1 MDKEEFQKKYDN
13 SILVCCTED
22 DIKKVFNICDLMDLT
37 ASKSKQA
44 TAILIGEQTAKNPLF
59 HVKQFINDFYKEM
72 EEEEKETK
80 LFEQRMNNAIYK
92 LNQKYGDTYII
103 KGTNMDT
110 VIKCITEIGMN
121 VNFETADN
129 VIRIIGEGNV
139 LPYTR
144 YSVRQLIADVM
155 ANMIEVL
162 DSFINR
168 KVMIDVD
175 NTYQKQEI
183 LNEICFYIR
192 NITAMQ
198 IYQGK
203 DKDTLTISLCL
214 GVERIRLNDD
224 ELDVFRKAFRILHE
238 CNEWIKEDDER
249 NKKERPTFN
258 KGSRIIYT
266 IEDENGNIHTVTRLS
281 KRCYEL
287 KECKTLFVTDDEGV
301 VTGIYKEK

>member
-1 MDKEEFQKKYDN
+1 MEKEEFQKKYNN
-13 SILVCCTED
+13 SILVCCTEAS
-22 DIKKVFNICDLMDLT
+22 IKKVLNICYLMDLT
-37 ASKSKQA
+37 VSKSKQI
-44 TAILIGEQTAKNPLF
+44 TAILIGEQTVKSPLF
-59 HVKQFINDFYKEM
+59 HVEQFLNDFYKGI
-72 EEEEKETK
+72 EEGERKETK
-80 LFEQRMNNAIYK
+80 MFEQRMNNAIYK
-92 LNQKYGDTYII
+92 LKHKYGDTYII
-103 KGTNMDT
+103 KGTDTNT
-110 VIKCITEIGMN
+110 VIQLISELGMN
-121 VNFETADN
+121 TVQK
-129 VIRIIGEGNV
+129 EGKDTI
-139 LPYTR
+139 LIEEGDTIPC
-144 YSVRQLIADVM
+144 VRHSSRQFVTDLM
-155 ANMIEVL
+155 SNMIEVL

-192 NITAMQ
+192 NVTAMQ

-249 NKKERPTFN
+249 NKKERPIFS
-258 KGSRIIYT
+258 KGSRIMYT
-266 IEDENGNIHTVTRLS
+266 IEDENENIHTVTRLS

>member
-1 MDKEEFQKKYDN
+1 MEKEEFQKKYNN
-13 SILVCCTED
+13 SILVCCTEAS
-22 DIKKVFNICDLMDLT
+22 IKKVLNICYLMDLT
-37 ASKSKQA
+37 VSKSKQI
-44 TAILIGEQTAKNPLF
+44 TAILIGEQTVKSPLF
-59 HVKQFINDFYKEM
+59 HVEQFLNDFYKGI
-72 EEEEKETK
+72 EEGERKETK
-80 LFEQRMNNAIYK
+80 MFEQRMNNAIYK
-92 LNQKYGDTYII
+92 LKHKYGDTYII
-103 KGTNMDT
+103 KGTDTNT
-110 VIKCITEIGMN
+110 VIQLISELGMN
-121 VNFETADN
+121 TVQK
-129 VIRIIGEGNV
+129 EGKDTI
-139 LPYTR
+139 LIEEGDTIPC
-144 YSVRQLIADVM
+144 VRHSSRQFVTDLM
-155 ANMIEVL
+155 SNMIEVL

-192 NITAMQ
+192 NVTAMQ

-249 NKKERPTFN
+249 NKNERPTFN
-258 KGSRIIYT
+258 KGSRIMYT
-266 IEDENGNIHTVTRLS
+266 IEDENGNTHTVTRLS